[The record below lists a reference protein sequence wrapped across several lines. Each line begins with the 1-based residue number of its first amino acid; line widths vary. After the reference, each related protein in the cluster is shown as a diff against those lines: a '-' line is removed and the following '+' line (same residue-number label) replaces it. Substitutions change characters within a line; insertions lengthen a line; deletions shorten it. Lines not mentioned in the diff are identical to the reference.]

1 MLVVEKAYHIE
12 ANITGA
18 GTEII
23 LNLIK
28 ESFPLADI
36 IDNSDEAV
44 LWKTT
49 DLAKEIKADKT
60 PGRLLKAYRQRA
72 GLSVVELA
80 DAAGTKYPNISAMEN
95 DRRRIGLNIA
105 RKLGKVLNVDYVKFL
120 PHS

>member
-1 MLVVEKAYHIE
+1 MLVVEKAHHIE

-44 LWKTT
+44 LWNSS
-49 DLAKEIKADKT
+49 DLAKEIKTEKT
-60 PGRLLKAYRQRA
+60 PGKLLKAYRQRA

-95 DRRRIGLNIA
+95 DRRGIGLKIA
-105 RKLGKVLNVDYVKFL
+105 RKLGKVLNVDYIKFL
-120 PHS
+120 V